1 MRKYFFRPFIADPV
15 CASSD
20 PGHHVDVGRYFMAV
34 VKSSVAVPVIAMV
47 RDDGVVRLAWDESSV
62 DLWNHRPDDVD
73 HALRTTNGVAE
84 WAPEWQVLLVPRR
97 SLADERSVFTL
108 AHPDERTECGTELS
122 PASPRWSRRY
132 RHSVSRNGM

>member
-1 MRKYFFRPFIADPV
+1 MRKHFFRPFIADPV

-34 VKSSVAVPVIAMV
+34 AKSAVTVPVQAEV
-47 RDDGVVRLAWDESSV
+47 RDGLVRLDWKRQSAE
-62 DLWNHRPDDVD
+62 LWNHRPDDVA

-84 WAPEWQVLLVPRR
+84 WAPEWQVLLVPRA

-108 AHPDERTECGTELS
+108 AHFDERTECATELS
-122 PASPRWSRRY
+122 PVGPRWIRR
-132 RHSVSRNGM
+132 S